1 MYSTTSFLLAALS
14 GAMTAQVPVFYGADQ
29 LYELKKVINHKTPI
43 AIVTNQ
49 TGKTSSGE
57 RTIDALLRQKY
68 SLKKIF
74 VPEHGLDG
82 QTLAEKK
89 IDDSHCVKTKLPVI
103 SLYKG
108 GGNPWGRFSDEVHDV
123 DAILIDLQDAG
134 MRHYTYVS
142 TMYRVLEAAAKI
154 NKMVIILDRPNPLGG
169 LVDGPLVEP
178 GLISFIGIA
187 PIPLRHGMTMAELA
201 LYFNKHI
208 LEKPANLHVIPLAHY
223 NRKGVEGSLLA
234 PLSPNIASLHSL
246 LGYSFLGLLGEISPF
261 NVGVGT
267 RSAFQCIML
276 PESLNISQKDWVALS
291 LGLEHKF
298 GIKSTAFGYYDE
310 AKRKRFAGLR
320 LRISDI
326 NKLPT
331 VEPLLY
337 VLDFFQNKN
346 VLITFSAFFDKAAG
360 SPCVRGCAQGILSK
374 QELAQ
379 KVHGQ
384 LKDFMAQAK
393 DCLLYHPGPHLA

>member
-1 MYSTTSFLLAALS
+1 MHPISSIVLAALS

-29 LYELKKVINHKTPI
+29 LYELKKVITKTTPI

-57 RTIDALLRQKY
+57 RTIDALVRQGFA
-68 SLKKIF
+68 LKKIF

-82 QTLAEKK
+82 QALAEKK
-89 IDDSHCVKTKLPVI
+89 IDDGHCAISKLPVI

-108 GGNPWGRFSDEVHDV
+108 GGNPWGRFGDEVQDI
-123 DAILIDLQDAG
+123 DAILIDLQDVG

-178 GLISFIGIA
+178 NLISFIGIA
-187 PIPLRHGMTMAELA
+187 PIPLRHGMTMGELA
-201 LYFNKHI
+201 LYFNKHV
-208 LEKPANLHVIPLAHY
+208 LAQPANLHVVPLAHY
-223 NRKGVEGSLLA
+223 DRKGIETKLLA
-234 PLSPNIASLHSL
+234 PLSPNIASLSSVQ
-246 LGYSFLGLLGEISPF
+246 GYSFLGLLGEISPF

-276 PESLNISQKDWVALS
+276 PESHKFPQKDWIALS
-291 LGLEHKF
+291 IGLENRF
-298 GIKSTAFGYYDE
+298 GIKSTAFNYFDD

-320 LRISDI
+320 LRIVDI
-326 NKLPT
+326 NT
-331 VEPLLY
+331 VSTLEPLLY
-337 VLDFFQNKN
+337 VLEFFQNKN
-346 VLITFSAFFDKAAG
+346 VLISFSAFFDKAAG
-360 SPCVRGCAQGILSK
+360 SPCVRGCAQGVISR

-379 KVHGQ
+379 KVDTQ
-384 LKDFMAQAK
+384 LKEFMERAQ
-393 DCLLYHPGPHLA
+393 DCWLYHPTPHVA